1 MNIVT
6 SQESFSGIID
16 RWLELEENGERFPV
30 DFDTAWQLA
39 GYATKASAKRAIEKY
54 MEKDTDYLFNKMLK
68 STGGRGSEVIHL
80 TCDALKEL
88 CMLSRSET
96 GKSTRKYFI
105 EAEKKWKLV
114 QTNFPQVASEV
125 EMIQLKIE
133 LAKLETKKADIENK
147 TLNLRNTIVK
157 TCSEPVQQ
165 KILGYSVIEK
175 VEYRDRVILNNQ
187 VINEGNTL
195 NKTEL
200 CHRYGILTKNGK
212 PDYRRLNT
220 LLDNHGITERSE
232 AWEMSAVIQE
242 NYQFKREFLG
252 LLDNLMVNGDR
263 QLFICE

>member
-1 MNIVT
+1 MNIVVN
-6 SQESFSGIID
+6 QESFSLIVE
-16 RWLELEENGERFPV
+16 RWLKAEENGETFPV

-39 GYATKASAKRAIEKY
+39 GYSRKDSGKRKLL
-54 MEKDTDYLFNKMLK
+54 KLGQGTDLHR
-68 STGGRGSEVIHL
+68 SVEVRPRTQGGTVDVEIIHL
-80 TCDALKEL
+80 TCDAFKHFCLL
-88 CMLSRSET
+88 AET
-96 GKSTRKYFI
+96 EQGRVIRQYFI

-125 EMIQLKIE
+125 EMMQLKIE

-252 LLDNLMVNGDR
+252 LLDN
-263 QLFICE
+263 

>member
-1 MNIVT
+1 MNSLANFNYNGT
-6 SQESFSGIID
+6 IIQRRED
-16 RWLELEENGERFPV
+16 GFVNLTQMCQANG
-30 DFDTAWQLA
+30 
-39 GYATKASAKRAIEKY
+39 KRLDNWIR
-54 MEKDTDYLFNKMLK
+54 LK
-68 STGGRGSEVIHL
+68 STTSYLVTLSNSLQSEVVQASEGANGGTWGHPSVSINL
-80 TCDALKEL
+80 ARWLSDDFAVWCDAHIFNLMSSGQTSL
-88 CMLSRSET
+88 D
-96 GKSTRKYFI
+96 I
-105 EAEKKWKLV
+105 DPV
-114 QTNFPQVASEV
+114 Q
-125 EMIQLKIE
+125 MMQLKIE
-133 LAKLETKKADIENK
+133 LAKFEAEKTKYENK
-147 TLNLRNTIVK
+147 TLELRNTIVK

-220 LLDNHGITERSE
+220 LLDHKGITERSE

-242 NYQFKREFLG
+242 NYQFKREYLPV
-252 LLDNLMVNGDR
+252 LDSLMVNGDR

>member
-1 MNIVT
+1 MSDLIV
-6 SQESFSGIID
+6 SQDLAALID
-16 RWLELEENGERFPV
+16 GWLEAEKNGIEFPV
-30 DFDTAWQLA
+30 PFDTAWQMA
-39 GYATKASAKRAIEKY
+39 GYSTKSNAKK
-54 MEKDTDYLFNKMLK
+54 KLK
-68 STGGRGSEVIHL
+68 NLIKGKEFSSKLIKNPTGGRSSESINL
-80 TCDALKEL
+80 NCDSLKHFCL
-88 CMLSRSET
+88 MAET
-96 GKSTRKYFI
+96 EQGQAIRQYFI
-105 EAEKKWKLV
+105 EAEKKWRLV
-114 QTNFPQVASEV
+114 ESNFPQVASEV

-175 VEYRDRVILNNQ
+175 IEYRDRVILNNQ

-220 LLDNHGITERSE
+220 LLDHKGITERSE

-242 NYQFKREFLG
+242 NYQFKREYLPV
-252 LLDNLMVNGDR
+252 LDSLMVNGDR

>member
-1 MNIVT
+1 
-6 SQESFSGIID
+6 
-16 RWLELEENGERFPV
+16 
-30 DFDTAWQLA
+30 
-39 GYATKASAKRAIEKY
+39 
-54 MEKDTDYLFNKMLK
+54 MEKDTDYLFINVIK

-96 GKSTRKYFI
+96 GKTTRKYFI

-125 EMIQLKIE
+125 EMMHLKIE
-133 LAKLETKKADIENK
+133 LAKLEAEKTKYENK
-147 TLNLRNTIVK
+147 TLELRNTIVQ

-175 VEYRDRVILNNQ
+175 VEYRDRVIFNNQ

-220 LLDNHGITERSE
+220 ILDHNGITERSE
-232 AWEMSAVIQE
+232 AWEMSAIIQE
-242 NYQFKREFLG
+242 NYQFKREYLPA
-252 LLDNLMVNGDR
+252 LDNLMINSDR